1 MGSLNLWQNGHRGTR
16 FAITTPDS
24 ICIVTSD
31 VGLCRSGR
39 IGGAAGSPTS
49 VYSRKCAS
57 RCATISAE
65 GKKPAFPDQKRVCRN
80 RHRRVMVKRRKFIS
94 SDSTRTAGFANAFR
108 EARGSSYVVERHSNW
123 ADAPFSPR
131 TYARLSALAS
141 ADSAASPDEPNP
153 VIFPACGSRAGSSA
167 YLSYRPKRKQR

>member
-49 VYSRKCAS
+49 VYSRKRAP

-65 GKKPAFPDQKRVCRN
+65 GKKPAFPNQKRVCRN
-80 RHRRVMVKRRKFIS
+80 RHRRVMMKAAPAAHFVIS
-94 SDSTRTAGFANAFR
+94 QPNCFEVFVIAFDR
-108 EARGSSYVVERHSNW
+108 PTTFGSVDQLSQGRLPSQCQEPVFGRPTVGSRSARGHSIN
-123 ADAPFSPR
+123 
-131 TYARLSALAS
+131 
-141 ADSAASPDEPNP
+141 NH
-153 VIFPACGSRAGSSA
+153 SSA
-167 YLSYRPKRKQR
+167 RGVSRR